1 MLEWAAI
8 LKFLKKVWPY
18 IAGVA
23 LLIGAYLYV
32 DSKGYERAQTKYKAE
47 ISEIKAASAQS
58 EAAAWKQKAETEQ
71 RYAEQ
76 ANKADEAV
84 ADLRSE
90 LNTNLLRFAQAQRAS
105 GNASASPASNTAS
118 GSNGPGESPQLPYDI
133 PDDAA
138 LTITYGDAKVCSEN
152 TSRLQAVRNWGLS
165 ILADQSKESPKPPSP
180 TPTN

>member
-1 MLEWAAI
+1 MTWIKVLAI
-8 LKFLKKVWPY
+8 LRKIWPY
-18 IAGVA
+18 LTGVV
-23 LLIGAYLYV
+23 LLASAYFYV
-32 DSKGYERAQTKYKAE
+32 DHKGYERAEQKAAVE
-47 ISEIKAASAQS
+47 MAEVKAASAQS

-90 LNTNLLRFAQAQRAS
+90 LNANLLRFAQAQRAS
-105 GNASASPASNTAS
+105 GNASALPTSNTAS
-118 GSNGPGESPQLPYDI
+118 NSNGPGESAQLPYDI

-138 LTITYGDAKVCSEN
+138 LTITYGDAEVCSEN

-165 ILADQSKESPKPPSP
+165 ILADQSRESPKPPSP